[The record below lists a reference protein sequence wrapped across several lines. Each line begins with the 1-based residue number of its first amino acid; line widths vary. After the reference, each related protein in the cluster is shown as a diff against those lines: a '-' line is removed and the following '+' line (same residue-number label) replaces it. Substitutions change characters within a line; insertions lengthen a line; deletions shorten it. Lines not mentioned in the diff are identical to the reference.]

1 MYKFV
6 LKAEGDVG
14 GGLNDGLNELCD
26 VFIFDGDQMITANG
40 LLELRCSDSI
50 AHEGLACVYIDFSA
64 VNGEANQ
71 IVKAQMRN
79 GADEI
84 VHIV

>member
-1 MYKFV
+1 M
-6 LKAEGDVG
+6 
-14 GGLNDGLNELCD
+14 CD
-26 VFIFDGDQMITANG
+26 VFIFDGDQIITANG
-40 LLELRCSDSI
+40 LLELRCSDGI
-50 AHEGLACVYIDFSA
+50 ANEGLASVYIDFSA

-71 IVKAQMRN
+71 IVEAQMRD